1 MRKPCN
7 HYHNSL
13 WLARKKVGLGQKN
26 VARLLGHKTISAV
39 SEYETG
45 RLLPSLRT
53 ALKLAAIYRTPVCDL
68 YAPLYGELEQEVAQA
83 GQKLSTLRA
92 IAPNLFP

>member
-1 MRKPCN
+1 
-7 HYHNSL
+7 
-13 WLARKKVGLGQKN
+13 
-26 VARLLGHKTISAV
+26 VARLLGHKTISTI

-68 YAPLYGELEQEVAQA
+68 YAPLYGEIEREVA
-83 GQKLSTLRA
+83 GSGKETPTMKVIPPNPLPRA
-92 IAPNLFP
+92 